1 MAVDPERPGEYS
13 MARNLTPAVKIARRE
28 GAHTHPKAVKALTR
42 RNYGPGQHGQSRR
55 PKPSDYSLQLRE
67 KQKVK
72 RFYGIL
78 EKQFRRYIG
87 KAEKM
92 PGVTGENLLQLLERR
107 LDNVIYRLGVA
118 PSRPAARQIV
128 SHGHVLLNGKRVDIP
143 SIMVSPSDEI
153 TIRDA
158 SLKTTY
164 FVALKDSIDPN
175 QTLPSWLSFE
185 PKKLSAKVIGMPL
198 REEQDQEI
206 QEQLIIEYYSR

>member
-1 MAVDPERPGEYS
+1 
-13 MARNLTPAVKIARRE
+13 
-28 GAHTHPKAVKALTR
+28 
-42 RNYGPGQHGQSRR
+42 
-55 PKPSDYSLQLRE
+55 
-67 KQKVK
+67 
-72 RFYGIL
+72 
-78 EKQFRRYIG
+78 
-87 KAEKM
+87 M

-185 PKKLSAKVIGMPL
+185 PKKFSAKVIGMPL

>member
-1 MAVDPERPGEYS
+1 

-55 PKPSDYSLQLRE
+55 PNPSDYSLQLRE

-185 PKKLSAKVIGMPL
+185 PKKFSAKVIGMPL

-206 QEQLIIEYYSR
+206 QEQLIIVYYSR

>member
-1 MAVDPERPGEYS
+1 

-143 SIMVSPSDEI
+143 SSRPLI
-153 TIRDA
+153 
-158 SLKTTY
+158 L
-164 FVALKDSIDPN
+164 
-175 QTLPSWLSFE
+175 LPSKTVLILTRLCLAGSASNRRSSA
-185 PKKLSAKVIGMPL
+185 PKS
-198 REEQDQEI
+198 
-206 QEQLIIEYYSR
+206 